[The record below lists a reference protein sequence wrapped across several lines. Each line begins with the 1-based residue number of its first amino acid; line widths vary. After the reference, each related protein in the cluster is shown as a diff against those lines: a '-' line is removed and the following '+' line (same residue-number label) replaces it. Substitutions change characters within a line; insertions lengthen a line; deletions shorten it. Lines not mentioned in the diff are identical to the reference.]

1 VKQLRW
7 GIGSLIAAVL
17 IGYGVWLVLTDAP
30 AYQFLVRL
38 YMDKGF
44 LKRTLREW
52 GILAP
57 VIFMGL
63 QALQVIIAPIPGELT
78 GILGGYLFG
87 QWVGL
92 FYSTIGLTVGSVTAF
107 AVGRWLG
114 AHYVQRLVSP
124 DIWRKLGF
132 IVEAEG
138 VILCFV
144 IFLIPG
150 LPKDMT
156 CYLFGLSPMPF
167 WVFAVVST
175 LGRMPG
181 TWILSAQGAHT
192 ASGDYVEVILL
203 TALVVALALPVY
215 YYRTRLVEWF
225 RGKQAH
231 AVDGGS
237 PSRL

>member
-1 VKQLRW
+1 MTTRARW
-7 GIGSLIAAVL
+7 VIGSVITSAVVA
-17 IGYGVWLVLTDAP
+17 YCVWFVLTDAP

-38 YMDKGF
+38 YVDKKF
-44 LKRTLREW
+44 LKHTLRKW

-57 VIFMGL
+57 VIFIGL

-92 FYSTIGLTVGSVTAF
+92 LYSTIGLTVGSVAAF

-114 AHYVQRLVSP
+114 AHCVQRLVSP

-138 VILCFV
+138 AILCFV

-167 WVFAVVST
+167 WVFATIST
-175 LGRMPG
+175 LGRIPG
-181 TWILSAQGAHT
+181 TWVLSAQGAHT
-192 ASGDYVEVILL
+192 AAGDYVEVILL
-203 TALVVALALPVY
+203 TALVVAVALPLY
-215 YYRTRLVEWF
+215 YYRNRLLEWF
-225 RGKQAH
+225 RGRPIDSA
-231 AVDGGS
+231 GRSG
-237 PSRL
+237 

>member
-1 VKQLRW
+1 MRW
-7 GIGSLIAAVL
+7 GIGSLVAAGL
-17 IGYGVWLVLTDAP
+17 IGYGVWLVATDAP

-38 YMDKGF
+38 YLDKRF
-44 LKRTLREW
+44 LKQTLREW
-52 GILAP
+52 GALAP
-57 VIFMGL
+57 VIFIGL

-78 GILGGYLFG
+78 GILGGYIFG
-87 QWVGL
+87 EWVGL
-92 FYSTIGLTVGSVTAF
+92 FYSTIGLTLGSVVAF

-124 DIWRKLGF
+124 DIWRRLGF

-150 LPKDMT
+150 LPKDMA

-175 LGRMPG
+175 LGRIPG
-181 TWILSAQGAHT
+181 TWVLSAQGAHT

-203 TALVVALALPVY
+203 TALVVALALPLY
-215 YYRTRLVEWF
+215 YYRDRLVEWF
-225 RGKQAH
+225 RGNQIRSA
-231 AVDGGS
+231 DGG
-237 PSRL
+237 PGGK

>member
-1 VKQLRW
+1 MKMKVRW
-7 GIGSLIAAVL
+7 VVGGASIAALVAYC
-17 IGYGVWLVLTDAP
+17 GWLVYTDAP

-38 YMDKGF
+38 YLDKIF
-44 LKRTLREW
+44 LKQTLREW
-52 GILAP
+52 GALAP
-57 VIFMGL
+57 VIFIGL

-78 GILGGYLFG
+78 GILGGYVFG
-87 QWVGL
+87 EWIGL
-92 FYSTIGLTVGSVTAF
+92 FYSTIGLTLGSVVAF

-124 DIWRKLGF
+124 DVWRRLGF

-150 LPKDMT
+150 LPKDMA

-175 LGRMPG
+175 LGRIPG

-203 TALVVALALPVY
+203 TALVVALALPLY
-215 YYRTRLVEWF
+215 YYRNRLVEWF
-225 RGKQAH
+225 RGNQIRSA
-231 AVDGGS
+231 DGG
-237 PSRL
+237 PGGK